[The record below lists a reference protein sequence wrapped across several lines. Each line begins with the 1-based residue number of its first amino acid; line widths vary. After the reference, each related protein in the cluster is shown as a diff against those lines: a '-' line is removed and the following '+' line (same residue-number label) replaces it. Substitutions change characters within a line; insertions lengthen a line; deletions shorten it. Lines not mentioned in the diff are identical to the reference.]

1 MASTAASGASPP
13 SRTSVRQVKKLSAR
27 PLMHGPSFA
36 GDGAAALRAL
46 AGDYDRRVR
55 AACADAMPAVA
66 ERPSAARPAAA
77 A

>member
-1 MASTAASGASPP
+1 
-13 SRTSVRQVKKLSAR
+13 
-27 PLMHGPSFA
+27 
-36 GDGAAALRAL
+36 LRAL
-46 AGDYDRRVR
+46 VDDYDRRVR